1 MKATMKTRAPVIRK
15 LPMGENLII
24 SEGGKKAG
32 KKERRG
38 IQYPKFPFTPQLAW
52 NQQTQRANGAAIFVG
67 LLSAGMLPCG
77 SDGKDPSAV
86 KGSRSGSGRSP
97 GKGKATVSVLTWM
110 IQHTEQP
117 GGYSPWGRKGSD
129 MNE

>member
-38 IQYPKFPFTPQLAW
+38 IQYPKFPFTPPTGTESADSESQRCCHFCRTLERW
-52 NQQTQRANGAAIFVG
+52 NASLWLR
-67 LLSAGMLPCG
+67 
-77 SDGKDPSAV
+77 
-86 KGSRSGSGRSP
+86 R
-97 GKGKATVSVLTWM
+97 
-110 IQHTEQP
+110 
-117 GGYSPWGRKGSD
+117 
-129 MNE
+129 